1 MATAGKRKLIDY
13 IEAFA
18 HFGGHHKVF
27 HTRPF
32 GRHALINDSINVY
45 QVSHFEDL
53 IADYQTYFK
62 PDYLQ
67 TYTQFPADLWTTFL
81 NEKIQL
87 STDDLIIDLYQSW
100 KIYWK
105 GQEKN
110 EAAQIT
116 SFNNFNT
123 LVENLQ
129 INTKTLIESATQLDE
144 QTLLPIIAL
153 TIKKQ
158 YSKPKDFYADC
169 FRLMTQQYED
179 QIGDGEVFVKVGPD
193 GYPESQTFFIYS
205 VDEKF

>member
-1 MATAGKRKLIDY
+1 MATTAKRKLIDY

-62 PDYLQ
+62 LQ
-67 TYTQFPADLWTTFL
+67 TYTQFPVDLWTTFL
-81 NEKIQL
+81 NEKIQF

-116 SFNNFNT
+116 SFNHFNT

-129 INTKTLIESATQLDE
+129 INTKNLIESATQLAE

-158 YSKPKDFYADC
+158 YPKSKDFFADC
-169 FRLMTQQYED
+169 VRLMTQQYED
-179 QIGDGEVFVKVGPD
+179 QIGDGTIFVKVGPE

-205 VDEKF
+205 VDEEF